1 MTAEMPPPT
10 GPQWRGP
17 AKIRALLI
25 TFWREWRGFLIFL
38 LVMFSFR
45 SAIADWNDVPSG
57 SMLPTIL
64 IGDRILVDKLAYDL
78 KLPFTTV
85 RVSTWGQP
93 RRGDIVVFYSPAD
106 GVRLVK
112 RVIGVPGDHIGMI
125 NNRLVINGMPLRYE
139 ERGES
144 STDRNGGPQELR
156 IEQLDGK
163 PHLMLVSPDRPAMK
177 SFAAVQVPPD
187 AFLMMG
193 DNRDN
198 SNDSRYIGFIPRSEI
213 LGRASRVVFSL
224 DPGHWYAPRSGRF
237 LTALD

>member
-1 MTAEMPPPT
+1 MTSEIPPPSV
-10 GPQWRGP
+10 PQPQGL

-45 SAIADWNDVPSG
+45 SAIADWNDVPTG

-112 RVIGVPGDHIGMI
+112 RVIGVPGDRIGMI
-125 NNRLVINGMPLRYE
+125 NNHLVINGIPLRYE
-139 ERGES
+139 ERGETNS
-144 STDRNGGPQELR
+144 ERGGAPQELR
-156 IEQLDGK
+156 VEQLDGK
-163 PHLMLVSPDRPAMK
+163 AHLMMVSPDRPSMK

-198 SNDSRYIGFIPRSEI
+198 SNDSRYIGFVPRSEI

-224 DPGHWYAPRSGRF
+224 DPGHWYAPRADRF
-237 LTALD
+237 LTVLD

>member
-1 MTAEMPPPT
+1 MSVEMPPSVDTQP
-10 GPQWRGP
+10 GLP
-17 AKIRALLI
+17 AKLIASARA
-25 TFWREWRGFLIFL
+25 FWREWRGFLVFL

-85 RVSTWGQP
+85 HVSTWGQP
-93 RRGDIVVFYSPAD
+93 KRGDIVVFYSPAD

-112 RVIGVPGDHIGMI
+112 RVIGVPGDQISMI
-125 NNRLVINGMPLRYE
+125 DNHLVINGAALQYE
-139 ERGES
+139 ERGGAT
-144 STDRNGGPQELR
+144 TDRNSGPQELR
-156 IEQLDGK
+156 VEQLEGK
-163 PHLMLVSPDRPAMK
+163 SHLMLITPQRPAMR
-177 SFAAVQVPPD
+177 SFGAVQVPPD

-198 SNDSRYIGFIPRSEI
+198 SNDSRYIGFVPRGEI

-224 DPGHWYAPRSGRF
+224 DPDHWYAPRAGRF
-237 LTALD
+237 LTILN